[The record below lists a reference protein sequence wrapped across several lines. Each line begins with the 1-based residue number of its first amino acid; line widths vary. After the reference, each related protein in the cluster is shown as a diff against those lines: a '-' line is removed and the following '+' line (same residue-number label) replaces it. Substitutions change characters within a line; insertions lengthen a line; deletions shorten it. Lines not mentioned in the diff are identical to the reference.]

1 MIKSIQQFEESGIKK
16 LEKIIESF
24 MKNPKDMASFVYG
37 IRDEVIALGLDL
49 IKETLEDCN
58 QMLRDSAKRK
68 QSWEVVRT
76 DEKKLTTCLG
86 TVCFEKTLFRNKQTR
101 ERAYLLDRIIGIE
114 SHERLT
120 EDAEAKLLEEAV
132 QTSYRKAGE
141 ETSLTDEV
149 SKQTVKNKLHK
160 LTFPQQK
167 EEKPKKK
174 AVEFLYID
182 ADEDHVSLQF
192 KEKKGD
198 LETGENNWKNNCVLA
213 KLVYVYEGIEPE
225 SPKSKRH
232 KLVNPH

>member
-1 MIKSIQQFEESGIKK
+1 M
-16 LEKIIESF
+16 
-24 MKNPKDMASFVYG
+24 
-37 IRDEVIALGLDL
+37 
-49 IKETLEDCN
+49 
-58 QMLRDSAKRK
+58 
-68 QSWEVVRT
+68 
-76 DEKKLTTCLG
+76 
-86 TVCFEKTLFRNKQTR
+86 
-101 ERAYLLDRIIGIE
+101 
-114 SHERLT
+114 
-120 EDAEAKLLEEAV
+120 EEAV

-167 EEKPKKK
+167 EEQPKKK

-213 KLVYVYEGIEPE
+213 KLVYVYGGD
-225 SPKSKRH
+225 
-232 KLVNPH
+232 